1 MSGLT
6 GGLVPLGG
14 SSRTSSKATAYDDD
28 EFGGDADDF
37 DTLFNDMLDKP
48 TPKSKGGKKSSKS
61 SSNSGGGGGK
71 KKKFDV
77 EASLESFGSPSSNYS
92 TENPAFSGSSRPHA
106 NSPDDS
112 DDGNAGVGG
121 YGGSSENLEDSI
133 LGKLGGIKSGGTTND
148 KKASKPD
155 TVAST
160 AARTSGFV
168 HNARSIESTTGLG
181 RGGTTTSTT
190 SSMQYSDHN
199 DGDGDRDHDDMN
211 EFDMEDIELPDMGG
225 YQPSVTSSYSTVSA
239 RPPSS
244 SLPSSSAAATTKG
257 NTTSW
262 SSSGETTTNN
272 YNSYDST
279 AGGSTKEEPSS
290 SSGGGSGG
298 GGGDGD
304 LGGFIPSFYE
314 PGRQTR
320 QRRILGTTSTSA
332 SMGSLSQGGV
342 RNSGHLDELDAMLGL
357 GATAGNSVRG
367 KVSDPFGSTRYSLAH
382 THPQYSPSTTYLNI
396 YPEYPPTNIHITD
409 PHLTPT

>member
-14 SSRTSSKATAYDDD
+14 GSSRTSSAKAASSYDDD
-28 EFGGDADDF
+28 EFGVADVDDF

-48 TPKSKGGKKSSKS
+48 TPKSKGGKKSSSKS
-61 SSNSGGGGGK
+61 SSSGGGGGGK

-92 TENPAFSGSSRPHA
+92 PETPTFSGSSRPHA

-112 DDGNAGVGG
+112 DDGNGGAGV

-133 LGKLGGIKSGGTTND
+133 LGKLGGTKSSGTTNN

-168 HNARSIESTTGLG
+168 HNARSIDTTSGLG
-181 RGGTTTSTT
+181 KGGMTASTT
-190 SSMQYSDHN
+190 SSMQYSDHHEQEGVGEGDEPDQDDLN
-199 DGDGDRDHDDMN
+199 DFDLDDV
-211 EFDMEDIELPDMGG
+211 ELPDMGG
-225 YQPSVTSSYSTVSA
+225 YQPSVASSYSTVSA

-244 SLPSSSAAATTKG
+244 SLPSSSATATNKG

-262 SSSGETTTNN
+262 GSSGGQNTTNNN
-272 YNSYDST
+272 YNSYDSN
-279 AGGSTKEEPSS
+279 AGMSTNDEPSS
-290 SSGGGSGG
+290 GGAGG

-304 LGGFIPSFYE
+304 LGFIPSFYE

-332 SMGSLSQGGV
+332 GSKGSMGVKS
-342 RNSGHLDELDAMLGL
+342 SGHLDELDAMLGFGS
-357 GATAGNSVRG
+357 GAGSVRG
-367 KVSDPFGSTRYSLAH
+367 KAVDPFGNTRYRILL
-382 THPQYSPSTTYLNI
+382 PR
-396 YPEYPPTNIHITD
+396 
-409 PHLTPT
+409 